1 MLKSMDYKDYYAVLG
16 VTKGASEKEIKQA
29 YRKLARKYHP
39 DVNPGSKEAEEKFK
53 EISEAYEVLNDKE
66 KRTKY
71 DRFGEEWQRYEH
83 QGAPG
88 PGGYEHFG
96 GFNFD
101 LGHGTG
107 EFGDFFEMLFGP
119 RGAARQDMRGADLEA
134 QIEIML
140 EEAYEGARKSIS
152 VTPSGGHSRRLE
164 VKIPAGV
171 NDGSKIRLAGEGV
184 AGPGGK
190 KGDLF
195 LIVRLKPHHIFE
207 RRGDD
212 LFEEMTVP
220 FATAALGGEIQVR
233 TMKGRVTMKIP
244 AGAQSGQTFRL
255 TGQGMPRLNK
265 PGKGDL
271 FVKVRISVPK
281 RLTDRQR
288 ELIQEL
294 GTLETA

>member
-1 MLKSMDYKDYYAVLG
+1 MDYKDYYAVLG
-16 VTKGASEKEIKQA
+16 VKKDATEKEIKQA

-39 DVNPGSKEAEEKFK
+39 DVNPGNKEAEEKFK
-53 EISEAYEVLNDKE
+53 EVSEANEVLSDKE
-66 KRTKY
+66 KRAKY
-71 DRFGEEWQRYEH
+71 DRFGEERQRYERA
-83 QGAPG
+83 GAPG

-96 GFNFD
+96 DFNFD
-101 LGHGTG
+101 QGYGTG

-134 QIEIML
+134 QIEITL
-140 EEAYEGARKSIS
+140 EDAYEGATKSIS
-152 VTPSGGHSRRLE
+152 VSPSPRQTRRLE
-164 VKIPAGV
+164 VKIPPGV
-171 NDGSKIRLAGEGV
+171 NEESRIRLAGEGV
-184 AGPGGK
+184 PGPGGQ
-190 KGDLF
+190 KGDLY
-195 LIVRLKPHHIFE
+195 LIMRMKPNHTFE

-212 LFEEMTVP
+212 LYEEVTVP

-244 AGAQSGQTFRL
+244 SGAQSGQTFRL
-255 TGQGMPRLNK
+255 TGLGMPRLNR

-271 FVKVRISVPK
+271 FVRLKVSVPK

-294 GTLETA
+294 ATLETA

>member
-1 MLKSMDYKDYYAVLG
+1 MRD
-16 VTKGASEKEIKQA
+16 
-29 YRKLARKYHP
+29 
-39 DVNPGSKEAEEKFK
+39 
-53 EISEAYEVLNDKE
+53 EVLSDKE
-66 KRTKY
+66 KRAKY

-83 QGAPG
+83 AGAPPG
-88 PGGYEHFG
+88 QGGYERYG
-96 GFNFD
+96 DFNFD
-101 LGHGTG
+101 QGYGSG

-134 QIEIML
+134 RIEVTL
-140 EEAYEGARKSIS
+140 EDAYDGATRSIS
-152 VTPSGGHSRRLE
+152 VSPSPRETKRLE
-164 VKIPAGV
+164 VKIPPGV
-171 NDGSKIRLAGEGV
+171 NDGSRIRLTGEGA

-195 LIVRLKPHHIFE
+195 LIVRLRPHHTFE

-212 LFEEMTVP
+212 LYEEVTVP
-220 FATAALGGEIQVR
+220 FTTAALGGEIQVR

-255 TGQGMPRLNK
+255 TGQGMPRLNR

-271 FVKVRISVPK
+271 FVKLRVSVPK

-288 ELIQEL
+288 ELMKEL
-294 GTLETA
+294 AALETA